1 MFGGPLVMFNYYRE
15 GYGLELMKYITS
27 KIKADSK
34 VVMSLMDPFNPD
46 RVLLPLS
53 HSVKA
58 ENF

>member
-1 MFGGPLVMFNYYRE
+1 MFNYYRE